1 MGDADSAHLAEAVR
15 PGVIVEEIFRSGGA
29 SKRPLEAKALFVWGG
44 LYEVFMIG
52 EDARGCAST
61 SGAGKIYGNGNGW
74 NLNGM
79 LHEKDD
85 AQSQV
90 FMQDWFPKVQ
100 DLGSMMVTHIGADGL
115 VKLNEIETVSG
126 TWYEHERREL
136 GDIWRDGY
144 IVSGRLA
151 ITQQKWEK
159 RIEDASEDR
168 DKLIYAGGH
177 GHEAVIV

>member
-1 MGDADSAHLAEAVR
+1 
-15 PGVIVEEIFRSGGA
+15 
-29 SKRPLEAKALFVWGG
+29 
-44 LYEVFMIG
+44 
-52 EDARGCAST
+52 
-61 SGAGKIYGNGNGW
+61 
-74 NLNGM
+74 M

-100 DLGSMMVTHIGADGL
+100 DLGSKMVTHIGADLARVDFFLGEGGL